1 MAPGSSGQPKLD
13 GRNYSYW
20 KAHMAGYLEA
30 LTIAW
35 EVTENAVV
43 GEWSEDQ
50 LKWNA
55 RAKNTL
61 FDAGVRI
68 NLSGMLEQKIFCLM
82 LLVRRFLLVFT
93 AKRLLMIF
101 GKSLRPFMLGLRN
114 FVRKNTK
121 CLRKNS
127 MNSKCFQMNW
137 LNKCMLD

>member
-1 MAPGSSGQPKLD
+1 MAGGTGGPPKLD
-13 GRNYSYW
+13 ERHYAYW
-20 KAHMAGYLEA
+20 KARMAGYLEA
-30 LTIAW
+30 LNTIAW

-61 FDAGVRI
+61 FDAI
-68 NLSGMLEQKIFCLM
+68 SEDIFAR
-82 LLVRRFLLVFT
+82 VHS
-93 AKRLLMIF
+93 KRLLMIF

-137 LNKCMLD
+137 LNTRVTSTRKNGNGR